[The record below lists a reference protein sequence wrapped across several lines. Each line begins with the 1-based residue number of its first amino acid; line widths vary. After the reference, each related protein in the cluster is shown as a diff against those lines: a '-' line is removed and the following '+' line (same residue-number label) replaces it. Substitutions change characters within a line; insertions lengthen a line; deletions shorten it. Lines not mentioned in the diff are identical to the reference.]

1 MIKRIHLLTLLT
13 LLFSFSRA
21 QYYTGFNTSSY
32 AGVTGVGFNPAIA
45 DNPFIVDINLIS
57 MGLAVNNNYIGV
69 DRSTFMNA
77 LKGSI
82 VSDSAFQKDHLLE
95 RVNGKDKDIFMGAQ
109 VQGPLSFMFTFGKG
123 KNKNKNAL
131 AFSYNA
137 NMVFN
142 VNNLSETLARS
153 AYYGM
158 GYKADSVTNFV
169 GQNLSNSNLAVK
181 TMAWMDYGVTYSRV
195 IYDQGDHFIKLG
207 GTLKLIDGIIGGYLY
222 GNNLN
227 YKWPNYDSVSINN
240 ASVKYALSGSATQ
253 VAQQI
258 SNGNFQAGTFLKNA
272 MSFTY
277 AKPSA
282 AVDLGFV
289 YEWRPDKD
297 KYKYRMDCDDQWD
310 YSKQR
315 YKLSVGFSIIDFG
328 AVKFKQDVT
337 TGSFYANVQNW
348 NVQHLKFPNGLQS
361 FNDTISSRFG
371 YTTTSTAFTMW
382 LPTRFNLYVDYNI
395 AYGFGVNLAGVLSPD
410 MAKDRNMVQDVSTF
424 TLTPK
429 FDHSYVGVYLPL
441 SYDVYGN
448 FNFGATLRLG
458 PLFVGTQD
466 ILAFFAKKHIYN
478 EEFHAGIKIT
488 IPYHKLRDKDKDGV
502 SNKKDKCP
510 NEPGPCITHGC
521 PDRDSDGVL
530 DKDDWCPDTPG
541 PVELHG
547 CPDSDGDGIIDI
559 MDSCPFEKGLAI
571 NHGCPDRDSDGI
583 IDKYDECPDQPG
595 LAQFN
600 GCPDR
605 DSDGVPDKLDWCP
618 DLPGPKEHHGCPDT
632 DKDGVYDDVDQC
644 VLTPGPAENHGCP
657 WPDRDGDGI
666 PDKDDECPDVFGVPE
681 NHGCPKLEKKEIE
694 TVKYAFENLEF
705 ATGKDEIK
713 SKSFFS
719 LNALADLL
727 KKKANYGLRI
737 EGHTDN
743 VGKDES
749 NLILSQ
755 KRATAVKNYLVKRGV
770 DGSKLDAFGY
780 GASKPIADNDTPE
793 GRQKN
798 RRVEMKITF
807 H

>member
-1 MIKRIHLLTLLT
+1 MTKRVLLALT
-13 LLFSFSRA
+13 LLFCRLAGSA
-21 QYYTGFNTSSY
+21 QFYTGLNTSQFG
-32 AGVTGVGFNPAIA
+32 GVTNVNFNPAIA

-57 MGLAVNNNYIGV
+57 LGLSVNNNYIGV
-69 DRSTFMNA
+69 DRSTFMSA
-77 LKGSI
+77 LKGKI

-95 RVNGKDKDIFMGAQ
+95 RVNGKAKNIYFGSQ
-109 VQGPLSFMFTFGKG
+109 IQGPLSFMFTFGKG

-131 AFSYNA
+131 AFSYNF
-137 NMVFN
+137 NSIFN
-142 VNNLSETLARS
+142 VNNLSESLARS

-158 GYKADSVTNFV
+158 GIKADSVTHFV
-169 GQNLSNSNLAVK
+169 GQNLANSNLAIK
-181 TMAWMDYGVTYSRV
+181 TMAWMDYGITYSRV
-195 IYDQGDHFIKLG
+195 VYDNGDHFIKLG
-207 GTLKLIDGIIGGYLY
+207 GTLKIIQGIAGGYLY

-227 YKWPNYDSVSINN
+227 YNWPNYDSLTIKNS
-240 ASVKYALSGSATQ
+240 SVKYALSGNIAGLAKGGNLSAT
-253 VAQQI
+253 
-258 SNGNFQAGTFLKNA
+258 TLLKTA
-272 MSFTY
+272 
-277 AKPSA
+277 AKPSV

-297 KYKYRMDCDDQWD
+297 KYKYQMDCQDQWN
-310 YSKQR
+310 YSKLR
-315 YKLSVGFSIIDFG
+315 YKLAVGFSVIDFG
-328 AVKFKQDVT
+328 AVKFKQDAT
-337 TGSFYANVQNW
+337 TGNFNANITNW
-348 NVQHLKFPNGLQS
+348 NVKHLQFPNGLQS
-361 FNDTISSRFG
+361 FNDTLAQRFG
-371 YTTTSTAFTMW
+371 YTTATTSFTMW
-382 LPTRFNLYVDYNI
+382 LPTRFNVYIDYNI
-395 AYGFGVNLAGVLSPD
+395 AYGFGVNLAGVISPN
-410 MAKDRNMVQDVSTF
+410 MAQSRNMVQQVSTF

-429 FDHSYVGVYLPL
+429 FDHAYFGLYLPL

-448 FNFGATLRLG
+448 FNFGATLRAG

-466 ILAFFAKKHIYN
+466 VLCFFAKKHVYN
-478 EEFHAGIKIT
+478 QEIHLGLKIT
-488 IPYHKLRDKDKDGV
+488 IPYSKKHDRDKDGV
-502 SNKKDKCP
+502 SNKMDKCP
-510 NEPGPCITHGC
+510 NVPGPCVSHGC

-547 CPDSDGDGIIDI
+547 CPDTDGDGIIDI
-559 MDSCPFEKGLAI
+559 QDSCPLEKGLAI

-583 IDKYDECPDQPG
+583 IDKYDDCPDQPG

-605 DSDGVPDKLDWCP
+605 DSDGIPDKLDLCP

-632 DKDGVYDDVDQC
+632 DKDGVFDDVDQC
-644 VLTPGPAENHGCP
+644 VLTPGPVENHGCP

-705 ATGKDEIK
+705 ATGKDDIK

-727 KKKANYGLRI
+727 KKKATYGLRI

-743 VGKDES
+743 VGKDEA

-755 KRATAVKNYLVKRGV
+755 KRASAVKNYLIKRGV

-807 H
+807 K

>member
-1 MIKRIHLLTLLT
+1 MIKRVLLTT
-13 LLFSFSRA
+13 IVGLFSWAATFA
-21 QYYTGFNTSSY
+21 QFYTGLNTSSY
-32 AGVTGVGFNPAIA
+32 GGVTNVNFNPAIS
-45 DNPFIVDINLIS
+45 DNHFIVDINIVS
-57 MGLAVNNNYIGV
+57 MGLSVNNNYIGI
-69 DRSTFMNA
+69 DRQTLLHPASAT
-77 LKGSI
+77 G
-82 VSDSAFQKDHLLE
+82 DSNFQQAHLLE
-95 RVNGKDKDIFMGAQ
+95 RVNGKDKNVFFGTQ
-109 VQGPLSFMFTFGKG
+109 VQGPLSFMFSFGKG

-131 AFSYNA
+131 AFTYHANA
-137 NMVFN
+137 VFN
-142 VNNLSETLARS
+142 LSNLTETLARS

-158 GYKADSVTNFV
+158 GYKADSVTQFI
-169 GQNLSNSNLAVK
+169 GKQLANSNLAVK
-181 TMAWMDYGVTYSRV
+181 SLAWMDYGVTYSRV
-195 IYDQGDHFIKLG
+195 VYDQGAHMVKVG
-207 GTLKLIDGIIGGYLY
+207 ATLKIIDGVAGGYLY

-227 YKWPNYDSVSINN
+227 YKWPNYDSLNISN
-240 ASVKYALSGSATQ
+240 STVKYALSGSITQ
-253 VAQQI
+253 LAQK
-258 SNGNFQAGTFLKNA
+258 GNFDPGSFLKSA
-272 MSFTY
+272 LSFSY

-282 AVDLGFV
+282 AADIGLV

-297 KYKYRMDCDDQWD
+297 KYKYQMDCQDQWRYD
-310 YSKQR
+310 KQR
-315 YKLSVGFSIIDFG
+315 YKLAVGFSIIDFG

-337 TGSFYANVQNW
+337 TGNFYANIQNW

-361 FNDTISSRFG
+361 FNDTIVSRFG

-382 LPTRFNLYVDYNI
+382 LPTRFNVYLDYNI
-395 AYGFGVNLAGVLSPD
+395 AYGFGLNLAGVISPN
-410 MAKDRNMVQDVSTF
+410 MAQNRNMVQQVSTF

-429 FDHSYVGVYLPL
+429 FDHSWFGLYLPV
-441 SYDVYGN
+441 SYDVNGN
-448 FNFGATLRLG
+448 FNFGATLRAG

-466 ILAFFAKKHIYN
+466 VLAFFAKKHIYN
-478 EEFHAGIKIT
+478 EEVHMGLKIT
-488 IPYHKLRDKDKDGV
+488 IPYHKMRDRDKDGV

-510 NEPGPCITHGC
+510 KDPGPCVSHGC

-530 DKDDWCPDTPG
+530 DKDDWCPDVPG

-559 MDSCPFEKGLAI
+559 QDSCPFEKGLAI

-583 IDKYDECPDQPG
+583 
-595 LAQFN
+595 
-600 GCPDR
+600 
-605 DSDGVPDKLDWCP
+605 PDKLDLCP

-681 NHGCPKLEKKEIE
+681 NHGCPKLEKKELE
-694 TVKYAFENLEF
+694 TVKFAFENLEF
-705 ATGKDEIK
+705 ETGKDAIK

-727 KKKANYGLRI
+727 KKKASYGLRI

-755 KRATAVKNYLVKRGV
+755 KRATAVKNYLIKRGV
-770 DGSKLDAFGY
+770 DGNKLDAFGY
-780 GASKPIADNDTPE
+780 GASKPIADNDTAA

-807 H
+807 K